1 MILYQFKGT
10 PTWHKRSLR
19 PFIEFFCHNIDAYPY
34 YPEHFPADSWLNFP
48 TYYAQYFVLF
58 TSSDFWEPM
67 TFLRNLLMRAHDN
80 ITEKHSSRSIY
91 IPSFL
96 AAAGV
101 IQFTRQ
107 TNNILLLCKCTTRF
121 VLIRG
126 SYKNKFPFPNGG
138 VSCTYFVAFCNWK
151 YKADFWLSLRI

>member
-1 MILYQFKGT
+1 MTQTI
-10 PTWHKRSLR
+10 
-19 PFIEFFCHNIDAYPY
+19 
-34 YPEHFPADSWLNFP
+34 PAAFSLNFSV
-48 TYYAQYFVLF
+48 TISTRTLIILNISQLIVDWISQLIMHSTSCYLHHQTFGSQWLF
-58 TSSDFWEPM
+58 FETCWW
-67 TFLRNLLMRAHDN
+67 AYDN

-121 VLIRG
+121 VLIRE